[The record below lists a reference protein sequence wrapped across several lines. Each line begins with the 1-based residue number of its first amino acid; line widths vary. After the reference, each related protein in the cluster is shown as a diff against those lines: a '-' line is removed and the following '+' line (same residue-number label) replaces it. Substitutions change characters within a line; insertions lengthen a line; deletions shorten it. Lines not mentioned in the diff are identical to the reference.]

1 MTFTGA
7 DESGDIRIAELAE
20 HPFFLATLFQPELDG
35 DGTRA
40 HPLVAGLAAAAAE
53 HARSR

>member
-7 DESGDIRIAELAE
+7 DASGDIRIAELAA

-40 HPLVAGLAAAAAE
+40 HP
-53 HARSR
+53 